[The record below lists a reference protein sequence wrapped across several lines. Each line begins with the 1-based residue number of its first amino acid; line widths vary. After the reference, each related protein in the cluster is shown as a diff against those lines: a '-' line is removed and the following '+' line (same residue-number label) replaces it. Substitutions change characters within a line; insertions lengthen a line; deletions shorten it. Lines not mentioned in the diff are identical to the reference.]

1 MPARTQGKILRLHF
15 SERDRWQGQP
25 LHEAIVQKCREM
37 NISGVTV
44 FRGLEGYGETG
55 EMHERH
61 LAGSDRPV
69 VVVVVDT
76 DERVRNCIP
85 VFEGMITTGVIA
97 MSDIEMIRVRKGL
110 TA

>member
-1 MPARTQGKILRLHF
+1 
-15 SERDRWQGQP
+15 
-25 LHEAIVQKCREM
+25 M

-55 EMHERH
+55 EMHGRH
-61 LAGSDRPV
+61 LAGSDRPMV
-69 VVVVVDT
+69 VVIVET
-76 DERVRNCIP
+76 DERVRNSVP

-97 MSDIEMIRVRKGL
+97 MSDVEMIRVRKGI